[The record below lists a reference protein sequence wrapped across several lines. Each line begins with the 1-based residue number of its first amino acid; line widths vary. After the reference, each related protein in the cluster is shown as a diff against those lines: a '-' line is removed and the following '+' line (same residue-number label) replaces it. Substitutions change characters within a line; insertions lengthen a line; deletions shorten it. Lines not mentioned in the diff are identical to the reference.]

1 MTTAVSLV
9 DRPRGLLRRYAWRF
23 SRKKMAGQIADPLRA
38 LAHHGGV
45 LTANGVLEMV
55 AERGWRRLDPH
66 LRWLAVQAA
75 AGQIG
80 CAWCT
85 DFGYYEGVQ
94 GGVDPRKIRDV
105 PRWQQSD
112 AYDEPER
119 LVLEYAQAATATPAA
134 VPESL
139 MRRLREHF
147 DEAQTVELVAWVAL
161 ENYRS
166 RINAG
171 LGLRSQ
177 GFAATCPAPVADGG
191 VVARG

>member
-1 MTTAVSLV
+1 MTTVVSLV

-23 SRKKMAGQIADPLRA
+23 SRKKMAGQIADPVRA

-45 LTANGVLEMV
+45 LTASGVLEMV

-80 CAWCT
+80 CTWCT
-85 DFGYYEGVQ
+85 DFGYYEAVQ
-94 GGVDPRKIRDV
+94 GGAD
-105 PRWQQSD
+105 
-112 AYDEPER
+112 
-119 LVLEYAQAATATPAA
+119 
-134 VPESL
+134 
-139 MRRLREHF
+139 RLREHF
-147 DEAQTVELVAWVAL
+147 DEAQVVELTAWVAL

-166 RINAG
+166 RVNAG

-177 GFAATCPAPVADGG
+177 GFAASCTVPAASGAVAHG
-191 VVARG
+191 

>member
-1 MTTAVSLV
+1 MTTVVSLV

-23 SRKKMAGQIADPLRA
+23 SRKKMAGQIADPVRA

-45 LTANGVLEMV
+45 LTASGVLEMV

-80 CAWCT
+80 CSWCT
-85 DFGYYEGVQ
+85 DFGYYEAVQ
-94 GGVDPRKIRDV
+94 GGADPRKIRDV
-105 PRWQQSD
+105 PRWRDSD
-112 AYDEPER
+112 VYDESERIVLEYAEVATAAPVVLPER
-119 LVLEYAQAATATPAA
+119 LVE
-134 VPESL
+134 
-139 MRRLREHF
+139 RLREHF
-147 DEAQTVELVAWVAL
+147 DEGQVVELTAWVAL

-177 GFAATCPAPVADGG
+177 GFAASCTVPAASGAVAHG
-191 VVARG
+191 